1 MDKNIYFF
9 YFLVGF
15 SKFLLQFVTCG
26 CYQYNVVL
34 EGCREDHVL
43 FIMLSGGALN
53 KLGLQVCESLIQ
65 VGWER
70 RMEGM
75 MGGRGCMGGMIC

>member
-1 MDKNIYFF
+1 M
-9 YFLVGF
+9 
-15 SKFLLQFVTCG
+15 
-26 CYQYNVVL
+26 
-34 EGCREDHVL
+34 L